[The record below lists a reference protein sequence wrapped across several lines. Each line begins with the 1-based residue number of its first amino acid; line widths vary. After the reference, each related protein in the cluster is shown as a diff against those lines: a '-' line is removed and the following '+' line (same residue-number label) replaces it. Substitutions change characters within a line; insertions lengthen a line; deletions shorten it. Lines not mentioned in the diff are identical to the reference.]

1 MIGYNAGIQLASTSQ
16 GIKAQL
22 TSGNVS
28 QESDGVRL
36 LYTIP
41 TLGGSSGSPVV
52 DEYGN
57 LVAVNFAKV
66 SNTQNFNFGIV
77 AQQAANFMK

>member
-1 MIGYNAGIQLASTSQ
+1 MIGYNAGIQLANTSQ

-22 TSGNVS
+22 TRGNVS
-28 QESDGVRL
+28 QEPDDNRL

-41 TLGGSSGSPVV
+41 TLSGSSGSPVV

-66 SNTQNFNFGIV
+66 SDTQNFNFGIV
-77 AQQAANFMK
+77 AKRIKEFLN